1 MSIPQVIIV
10 GADKGGVGKTQLS
23 RALLDYFATNSV
35 LARAFDTEHPNGHL
49 KNYFPLL
56 TEIVDLTDSDG
67 QMAVFDT
74 LGTAVT
80 VIDIRAGL
88 LTPTLKALAEIG
100 FLDPSKIKL
109 TVMHILGS
117 SQVSVGEVQGI
128 MESISTSRYVP
139 VANRI
144 NDTKF
149 AFPSGSLDIPKLD
162 EKANEAVDKAS
173 MSFSSYVASK
183 ESGVLCGKV
192 NHWLKQVFAEFDKA
206 KLNAA

>member
-1 MSIPQVIIV
+1 MSTPNVIIV

-23 RALLDYFATNSV
+23 RCLLDYFAANSV
-35 LARAFDTEHPNGHL
+35 LARAFDTECPKGHL
-49 KNYFPLL
+49 KTYFPQL

-74 LGTAVT
+74 LGTAAT

-88 LTPTLKALAEIG
+88 LSPTLKALAEMG

-109 TVMHILGS
+109 TVLHILGS

-128 MESISTSRYVP
+128 MESIATSRYVP

-149 AFPSGSLDIPKLD
+149 EFPSGSLDIPKLD
-162 EKANEAVDKAS
+162 ERANEAVDASS
-173 MSFSSYVASK
+173 MSFNAFINSGA
-183 ESGVLCGKV
+183 SGVLKGKT

-206 KLNAA
+206 KLNVL